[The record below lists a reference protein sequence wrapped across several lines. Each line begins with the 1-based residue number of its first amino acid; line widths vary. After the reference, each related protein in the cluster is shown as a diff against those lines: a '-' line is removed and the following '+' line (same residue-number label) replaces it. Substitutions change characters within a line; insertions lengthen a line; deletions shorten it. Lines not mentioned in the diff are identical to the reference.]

1 MTGSPPVTPPPV
13 LDGRGSV
20 RVTLR
25 CSPALLASRS
35 VPVPRHRVAAVE
47 EIAAGTGRELT
58 VGDRIVAVFRIG
70 DDFYAMDGICPHAG
84 GPLGKGYVSGKRVT
98 CPWHGWQFDVTT
110 GVHCLTPAIRHETFP
125 VVVEDGAVYVEL
137 P

>member
-1 MTGSPPVTPPPV
+1 MLPAATPSLRQGMSPSPT
-13 LDGRGSV
+13 SV
-20 RVTLR
+20 VAMP
-25 CSPALLASRS
+25 S
-35 VPVPRHRVAAVE
+35 RHRVAAVE
-47 EIAAGTGRELT
+47 EIAPGSGRELT
-58 VGDRIVAVFRIG
+58 VGDRIVAIYRIG

-84 GPLGKGYVSGKRVT
+84 GPLGKGYVSGRRVT

-125 VVVEDGAVYVEL
+125 VTMEDGAVYVEL